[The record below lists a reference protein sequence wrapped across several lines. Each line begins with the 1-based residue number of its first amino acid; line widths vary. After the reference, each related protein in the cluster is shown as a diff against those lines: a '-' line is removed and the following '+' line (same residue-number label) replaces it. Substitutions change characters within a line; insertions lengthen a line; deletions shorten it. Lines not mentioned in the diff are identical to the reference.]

1 MDSAT
6 AMTKSLLYRRQ
17 FLLARQP
24 LAELDGWVTRRVGPY
39 FLHAHPD
46 LQITVVSDTIRTLT
60 LLGYLYDPADPPA
73 DNEEI
78 LKRVFAATKDFSSLT
93 IALKLYPGRYALFYQ
108 DRECLYVVQ
117 DALAL
122 REVYYAQRK
131 NRVICGSQPNL
142 LVRFAQPEI
151 VESSDPE
158 LLDFVRHHLP
168 RVRDGRLWGGDG
180 TPYESVKHLLPNH
193 YLDLTRL
200 ESRRYW
206 PNAQLKRIEIN
217 EAVAKC
223 ATFLQGALKAAA
235 HRHRLMLAV
244 TAGLDSRSLL
254 AASRDIADSVLFFVI
269 QHGKLTEQSSDI
281 RIPKELFAR
290 LGLPFHVLQSPKDVP
305 EEFRRIFLENTLC
318 ARETLLPE
326 IYNIYYK
333 DHGDRL
339 NILGVGEVGRT
350 KFYDEPKNVSS
361 YYLAYMIKHRRS
373 SYAVRECGNWLESA
387 RPIARQYGL
396 NIMTLFWW
404 EVLIGTWGAV
414 GNSESDIAIEEFD
427 PFASHQIYEL
437 MLSVDAKYR
446 TFKDNIFFDEL
457 IRYMWPELLEVPVNP
472 PQGMKAWRDWALHQ
486 LGVEQAV
493 RKLKFTFHEAWYHLW
508 WKNRCR
514 AI

>member
-1 MDSAT
+1 
-6 AMTKSLLYRRQ
+6 MTKSLLYRRQ

-24 LAELDGWVTRRVGPY
+24 LAELEGWGISPVGRY
-39 FLHAHPD
+39 YLHVHPD
-46 LQITVVSDTIRTLT
+46 LQVTVVSDSIKTLT
-60 LLGYLYDPADPPA
+60 LLGYLFDPADPQA
-73 DNEEI
+73 DNQEI
-78 LKRVFAATKDFSSLT
+78 LRRVIVATKDFTGLT
-93 IALKLYPGRYALFYQ
+93 LALKPYPGRYALIYQ
-108 DRECLYVVQ
+108 DGECFNLLQ

-122 REVYYAQRK
+122 REVYYCQRENK
-131 NRVICGSQPNL
+131 VICGSQPNL
-142 LVRFAQPEI
+142 LVRFSEPKI
-151 VESSDPE
+151 SESTDPE

-193 YLDLTRL
+193 YLDIARL
-200 ESRRYW
+200 ESGRYW
-206 PNAQLKRIEIN
+206 PNTQLKRIEID

-223 ATFLQGALKAAA
+223 ATFLKGTLDAAA
-235 HRHRLMLAV
+235 HRHPLMLAV

-254 AASRDIADSVLFFVI
+254 AASKDVASSVLFFVI
-269 QHGKLTEQSSDI
+269 QHGRLNERSSDI
-281 RIPKELFAR
+281 RIPKELFTR
-290 LGLPFHVLQSPKDVP
+290 LGLPFHVLQAPRDVP
-305 EEFRRIFLENTLC
+305 EEFRRVFLENTLC

-326 IYNIYYK
+326 IYNIYFK
-333 DHGDRL
+333 EHGDKL

-350 KFYDEPKNVSS
+350 KFYDEPKNVSP

-373 SYAVRECGNWLESA
+373 SYAVRECGKWLESA

-427 PFASHQIYEL
+427 PFASHHIYEL

-457 IRYMWPELLEVPVNP
+457 IRFMWPELLEVPVNP
-472 PQGMKAWRDWALHQ
+472 PRGMKAWRDWVLHR
-486 LGVEQAV
+486 LGVEQPA
-493 RKLKFTFHEAWYHLW
+493 RRLKFTLHKVWYHLW